1 MALSK
6 IDTNAIA
13 DDAVDNTKLD
23 LASNYAFTGT
33 VTGASPITEA
43 DFFRTNATTAIS
55 ADTDTLITAWTR
67 NTQGAKV
74 GTGMSVSSGTWT
86 FPSTGIYK
94 IDVQLQMNSSNA
106 TRFIFASLQ
115 KTSDNSSYTELAK
128 GYGNIYR
135 PSSTWWNG
143 VEVSVIFDCTNT
155 TNDKIRIYIKSQF
168 ALELSGGTEDFSYSR
183 AIFTRIGDT

>member
-43 DFFRTNATTAIS
+43 DYFRTNASTSVS
-55 ADTDTLITAWTR
+55 ADTDTLITAWAR
-67 NTQGAKV
+67 NTPGTKI

-86 FPSTGIYK
+86 FPTTGIYK
-94 IDVQLQMNSSNA
+94 IDLELSVASDNA
-106 TRFIFASLQ
+106 TRYIFASLQ
-115 KTSDNSSYTELAK
+115 KDME
-128 GYGNIYR
+128 
-135 PSSTWWNG
+135 
-143 VEVSVIFDCTNT
+143 
-155 TNDKIRIYIKSQF
+155 IYIDLV
-168 ALELSGGTEDFSYSR
+168 ALGGVLYVLVLYLIAQTQLMIR
-183 AIFTRIGDT
+183 